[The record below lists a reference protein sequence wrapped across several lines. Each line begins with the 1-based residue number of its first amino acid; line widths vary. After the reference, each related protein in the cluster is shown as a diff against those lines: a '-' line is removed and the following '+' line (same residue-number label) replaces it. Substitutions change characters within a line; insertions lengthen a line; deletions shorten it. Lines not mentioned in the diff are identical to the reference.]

1 MLMFLIG
8 LLILVLGYVFYGRLV
23 EKIVGVDEK
32 RVTPA
37 VAQSDGVDFVVLP
50 RWKNMMIQLL
60 NIAGIGPVIGVI
72 IGIKFGAIVF
82 LIIPIGNIIGGAVH
96 DFVAGMMSIR
106 DRGANLPT
114 LIKKNNGQALAAIF
128 SIFMT
133 ILLLLVVAVF
143 ITTPA
148 QLCASLA
155 PAAKS
160 PVLWIAVTTIFLY
173 YIASTIFPVD
183 KIIGRLYPIFGALLL
198 VGTAALFVKLML
210 AAGADPSLLKESAA
224 FRTKMFTAA
233 KHQPIIP
240 LLFVTIACGI
250 LSGFHATQAPIIA
263 RTMRSE
269 REARGDFYG
278 MMVVEGFIA
287 MVWAAAALA
296 IYNLFPAQMTK
307 TPAAVLQYLCNYFL
321 GTWAGGLVVV
331 SVIILSIT
339 SGDTAMRS
347 LRLSLAE
354 IFHIPQ
360 QKLWTRVL
368 LCLPVIALVALLI
381 WWSTISAKTF
391 NQLWN
396 YFAWGNQVLA
406 ACTLTAA
413 TEWLISRKRNA
424 LITIVPGVFMTF
436 VVLCYILWISPK
448 HSIDGKAPFGF
459 GLELHTAQIVAA
471 VLAVV
476 SMALAIRHGFKMRKN
491 PDCE

>member
-1 MLMFLIG
+1 MLLFFTGLFILLIG
-8 LLILVLGYVFYGRLV
+8 YIFYGKLV
-23 EKIVGVDEK
+23 ESIVGVDET

-37 VAQSDGVDFVVLP
+37 VADRDGVDYVVMP
-50 RWKNMMIQLL
+50 QWKNMMIQLL
-60 NIAGIGPVIGVI
+60 NIAGVGPVLGVI
-72 IGIKFGAIVF
+72 MGIKFGSIVF
-82 LIIPIGNIIGGAVH
+82 IIIPIGNIIGGAVH
-96 DFVAGMMSIR
+96 DFVAGMMSLR
-106 DRGANLPT
+106 DHGANLPM
-114 LIKKNNGQALAAIF
+114 LIKKSNGRHISAAF
-128 SIFMT
+128 SVFMT

-148 QLCASLA
+148 QLCASLV

-160 PVLWIAVTTIFLY
+160 PVMWIAVAVIFIY
-173 YIASTIFPVD
+173 YIVSTIFPVD
-183 KIIGRLYPIFGALLL
+183 KIIGMIYPLFGALLL
-198 VGTAALFVKLML
+198 VGTGALFVALML
-210 AAGADPSLLKESAA
+210 AADADPLLLKESAG
-224 FRTKMFTAA
+224 FRDGMFTAA

-240 LLFVTIACGI
+240 MLFVTIACGI
-250 LSGFHATQAPIIA
+250 LSGFHATQSPIIA
-263 RTMRSE
+263 RTIKSE

-296 IYNLFPAQMTK
+296 IYNLHPEQMGAK
-307 TPAAVLQYLCNYFL
+307 PPAVLQYLCDYFL
-321 GTWAGGLVVV
+321 GGKAGGLVVI

-360 QKLWTRVL
+360 KKLSSRIL
-368 LCLPVIALVALLI
+368 LCLPIIAVVALLI
-381 WWSTISAKTF
+381 WWSSISAKTF
-391 NQLWN
+391 NHLWN

-413 TEWLISRKRNA
+413 TEWLIARRRLA

-436 VVLCYILWISPK
+436 VVICFILWTSPE
-448 HSIDGKAPFGF
+448 HGGPFGF
-459 GLELHTAQIVAA
+459 GLKLHIAQIVAA
-471 VLAVV
+471 VLAVA

-491 PDCE
+491 PEL

>member
-1 MLMFLIG
+1 MLLFFVG
-8 LLILVLGYVFYGRLV
+8 LFILLFGYMFYGKLV

-37 VAQSDGVDFVVLP
+37 IADRDGVDYVVMP
-50 RWKNMMIQLL
+50 QWKNMMIQLL
-60 NIAGIGPVIGVI
+60 NIAGVGPVLGVI
-72 IGIKFGAIVF
+72 MGIKFGTIVF
-82 LIIPIGNIIGGAVH
+82 IIIPIGNIIGGAVH
-96 DFVAGMMSIR
+96 DFAAGMMSLR
-106 DRGANLPT
+106 DHGANMPT
-114 LIKKNNGQALAAIF
+114 LMKKCNGKHVSVVF
-128 SIFMT
+128 SAFMA

-148 QLCASLA
+148 QLCSSLA
-155 PAAKS
+155 PAAKT
-160 PVLWIAVTTIFLY
+160 PVLWISVTAIFLY
-173 YIASTIFPVD
+173 YIVSTIFPVD

-198 VGTAALFVKLML
+198 IGTGILFVKLML
-210 AAGADPSLLKESAA
+210 EADVNPALLKESAA
-224 FRTKMFTAA
+224 FRKGMFTAA

-250 LSGFHATQAPIIA
+250 LSGFHATQSPIIA
-263 RTMRSE
+263 RTMRNE
-269 REARGDFYG
+269 REARASFYG

-296 IYNLFPAQMTK
+296 IYNLKPGQMSAK
-307 TPAAVLQYLCNYFL
+307 APAVLQYLCDYFL
-321 GTWAGGLVVV
+321 GNKAGALVVI

-347 LRLSLAE
+347 LRLALAE
-354 IFHIPQ
+354 SFHIPQ
-360 QKLWTRVL
+360 KKLWSRVL
-368 LCLPVIALVALLI
+368 LTLPIIAIVAILI

-413 TEWLISRKRNA
+413 TEWLISRHRNA
-424 LITIVPGVFMTF
+424 LITLVPGVFMTF
-436 VVLCYILWISPK
+436 VVICYILWISPK
-448 HSIDGKAPFGF
+448 HGGPVGF
-459 GLELHTAQIVAA
+459 GLDLHIAQIIAA

-476 SMALAIRHGFKMRKN
+476 SMGLAIWHGFKMRKN
-491 PDCE
+491 PEL

>member
-1 MLMFLIG
+1 MLAFFIGLFILLIG
-8 LLILVLGYVFYGRLV
+8 YIFYGKLV
-23 EKIVGVDEK
+23 EKIIGVDET

-37 VAQSDGVDFVVLP
+37 VADRDGVDYVVMP
-50 RWKNMMIQLL
+50 QWKNMMIQLL

-82 LIIPIGNIIGGAVH
+82 IIIPIGNIIGGAVH
-96 DFVAGMMSIR
+96 DLVAGMMSLR
-106 DRGANLPT
+106 NHGANLPA
-114 LIKKNNGQALAAIF
+114 LMKKCNGRIVSAIF

-155 PAAKS
+155 PAAQS
-160 PVLWIAVTTIFLY
+160 PVMWTAVAVIFIY
-173 YIASTIFPVD
+173 YIISTIFPVD
-183 KIIGRLYPIFGALLL
+183 QIIGMVYPIFGALLL
-198 VGTAALFVKLML
+198 IGTGALFVKLML
-210 AAGADPSLLKESAA
+210 AADADPLLLKESPA
-224 FRTKMFTAA
+224 FRAGMFTAA
-233 KHQPIIP
+233 KNQPIIP

-250 LSGFHATQAPIIA
+250 LSGFHATQSPIIA

-269 REARGDFYG
+269 REARADFYG

-296 IYNLFPAQMTK
+296 IYNLFPEQMTK

-321 GTWAGGLVVV
+321 GSWAGGLVVV

-354 IFHIPQ
+354 IFHLPQ
-360 QKLWTRVL
+360 KKLWSRIL
-368 LCLPVIALVALLI
+368 LCLPVIVLVALLI
-381 WWSTISAKTF
+381 WWSSISAKTF
-391 NQLWN
+391 GQLWN

-413 TEWLISRKRNA
+413 TEWLIARKRFA

-436 VVLCYILWISPK
+436 VVLCYILWIS
-448 HSIDGKAPFGF
+448 KAHGGPVGF
-459 GLELHTAQIVAA
+459 GLELHVAQIIAA
-471 VLAVV
+471 VLAVT
-476 SMALAIRHGFKMRKN
+476 SMALAIRHGFKMRKTT
-491 PDCE
+491 DCE